1 MKKRWKCSIICCM
14 ELLGVLACHKL
25 QTKFRIYTSRCCCVA
40 AAAYEAG
47 CCYSI
52 AYCCLLLPHDGG
64 GRENF
69 FYLASHDLSEGNDLS
84 HSSSVWK
91 WSNNRNTYAIPHHYS
106 DVIARSPHSN
116 TTMHH
121 DTTTTTEW

>member
-25 QTKFRIYTSRCCCVA
+25 QTKFRIYTSRCCCCA
-40 AAAYEAG
+40 AACVAG
-47 CCYSI
+47 CCY
-52 AYCCLLLPHDGG
+52 CLLPAASLLHDGG

-106 DVIARSPHSN
+106 VIARSPHSS
-116 TTMHH
+116 TAMHH
-121 DTTTTTEW
+121 DTTTEW